1 MNLTPSRED
10 YLETL
15 LLLEKENK
23 KIKSVDIAT
32 MLNISKPSVTK
43 AMNNLKDLGL
53 IEKTSY
59 SSITLTDKGR
69 KLAEEIFDRHKTIK
83 SFLLKLG
90 VSKETADDDCCKIEH
105 VISKETLECIKKF
118 INE

>member
-1 MNLTPSRED
+1 MHRNQDLAS
-10 YLETL
+10 LQG
-15 LLLEKENK
+15 
-23 KIKSVDIAT
+23 VDIAT

-59 SSITLTDKGR
+59 SSITLTDEGR

-83 SFLLKLG
+83 SFLLQLG